1 MLTSK
6 PVLILGSA
14 PAVIAA
20 RDVPKSAFSAIVV
33 INNAWRVRDDWDYHV
48 APDDFP
54 KDRMPESLLDGQQF
68 IGSDAFV
75 PANNAY
81 GGIIYAGATMAF
93 TAGYWVLSALH
104 PSKMVFCGCDMVYP
118 AHGRG
123 HFYGKGSADPLRDD
137 ITLRNLEAKSA
148 RLMIYAARQGCVCL
162 RAPAP
167 ESRLVFPQA
176 DPLGADQTSKALT
189 LPDMPTVLK
198 AEQAEA
204 DLGYIVESG
213 RYWEENRIYSTE
225 ALDAIDELW
234 LSAFWTK
241 DKASTSSSVA

>member
-1 MLTSK
+1 MTPSK
-6 PVLILGSA
+6 PVLVLGSA
-14 PAVIAA
+14 PDVMVA
-20 RDVPKSAFSAIVV
+20 RNVPRSAFSAIVV

-54 KDRMPESLLDGQQF
+54 KDRMPGSLRDGQQF

-93 TAGYWVLSALH
+93 TAGYWALSTLR
-104 PSKMVFCGCDMVYP
+104 PSQMLFCGCDMVYP

-123 HFYGKGSADPLRDD
+123 HFYGKGTADPLRDD

-148 RLMIYAARQGCVCL
+148 RLMIHAARQGCACL

-176 DPLGADQTSKALT
+176 DLLGINQPDQAPPV
-189 LPDMPTVLK
+189 PDMATVLK
-198 AEQAEA
+198 AERAEA

-213 RYWEENRIYSTE
+213 RYWEEDQTYSTQ
-225 ALDAIDELW
+225 ALDAIDQLW
-234 LSAFWTK
+234 LSAC
-241 DKASTSSSVA
+241 SV